1 MEAERVAERIKISR
15 KVSIASLY
23 PAILLEKEGLLVAAD
38 LHIGLEDE
46 HEIRGI
52 HIPKPILPAIIN
64 QIITP
69 AKDLGCKGVILLGD
83 IKHEFGQATEPEW
96 FGVRKLIS
104 RLRDRG
110 LRVLV
115 VRGNHDNYIIKI
127 LKELD
132 VPLYEPYLELSGL
145 VLTHGHKILAA
156 DEGRLPK
163 EVVLGHEHPAITLK
177 DDVGAKHRFKA
188 FIYLQDKSTRYIV
201 LPSVSPLAY
210 GSNFNEVPADK
221 MLSPML
227 QRLDLGEAIPYVIE
241 TEVAVKRFPRIKD
254 L

>member
-1 MEAERVAERIKISR
+1 MKAENVAEKIKISS
-15 KVSIASLY
+15 KISIAAPY

-52 HIPKPILPAIIN
+52 HIPTPILPTIIN
-64 QIITP
+64 QIVTP

-96 FGVRKLIS
+96 FGVKKLVS
-104 RLRDRG
+104 KLRDQG
-110 LRVLV
+110 LKVEV

-127 LKELD
+127 LKELS

-145 VLTHGHKILAA
+145 FLTHGHKTLATK
-156 DEGRLPK
+156 EGRLPK
-163 EVVLGHEHPAITLK
+163 EVILGHEHPAITLK

-188 FIYLQDKSTRYIV
+188 FIHLRNKSCKYII

-210 GSNFNEVPADK
+210 GSYFNEVPADK
-221 MLSPML
+221 MLSPL
-227 QRLDLGEAIPYVIE
+227 LHGLDLGEAVPYIIE
-241 TEVAVKRFPRIKD
+241 TEVAVKRFPKIKD